1 MGNYYLAVDIGAS
14 SGRHMLASMEDGK
27 MKLEE
32 VYRFPNGMDNKN
44 GTLCWDVDRLFTEI
58 KNGLK
63 KCKELGKIPATMG
76 IDTWGV
82 DYVLLDEK
90 DQILGDTVGYRDSRT
105 NGMDEKV
112 YEKISLSALY
122 ERTGIQKQ
130 IFNTIYQL
138 MAVKETHPEYLEQ
151 AKAILMIPDYF
162 HFLLTGVKKN
172 EYTNATTGQLVN
184 PTTNDWDYEL
194 INMLGY
200 NKEMF
205 QPVSMPGTVVGEFT
219 QDIQNEVGFNCKV
232 VLPATHDTGSAV
244 LAVPTNDD
252 NAIYISSGTWSLM
265 GIERKEADCSLRSMQ
280 ANFTNEGGYDH
291 RFRYLKNIMGLWMI
305 QSVKKEF
312 TEDLSFAEICERA
325 SKETITSLVDCNDDC
340 FLAPKSMIEAVKKFC
355 RDSKQQVPETVG
367 EIAAVIYNSLAKCY
381 GDTIEEIEALT
392 GKKYT
397 TIYVVGGGLLGNYLF
412 NYALSVSS
420 TPNTVRGIQSA
431 ILAVF
436 LVCVIIFVSGNFKT
450 FNVKNPIAILLS
462 GLLLGTAAAFLGIGG
477 GPINVAFLTLMFSFT
492 MRDAAVYSVAVIFF
506 SQCANI
512 ISTYIKTGFSGFDM
526 KVLLVIIPVAV
537 IGGFIGSIL
546 NRKCNEKAIKVTFT
560 IAVSSV
566 AALSL
571 YNAVM
576 SFM

>member
-194 INMLGY
+194 IDMLGY

-280 ANFTNEGGYDH
+280 ANFTNEGGYEG
-291 RFRYLKNIMGLWMI
+291 R
-305 QSVKKEF
+305 
-312 TEDLSFAEICERA
+312 
-325 SKETITSLVDCNDDC
+325 TITV
-340 FLAPKSMIEAVKKFC
+340 
-355 RDSKQQVPETVG
+355 
-367 EIAAVIYNSLAKCY
+367 
-381 GDTIEEIEALT
+381 
-392 GKKYT
+392 
-397 TIYVVGGGLLGNYLF
+397 
-412 NYALSVSS
+412 SV
-420 TPNTVRGIQSA
+420 T
-431 ILAVF
+431 
-436 LVCVIIFVSGNFKT
+436 
-450 FNVKNPIAILLS
+450 
-462 GLLLGTAAAFLGIGG
+462 
-477 GPINVAFLTLMFSFT
+477 
-492 MRDAAVYSVAVIFF
+492 
-506 SQCANI
+506 
-512 ISTYIKTGFSGFDM
+512 
-526 KVLLVIIPVAV
+526 
-537 IGGFIGSIL
+537 
-546 NRKCNEKAIKVTFT
+546 
-560 IAVSSV
+560 
-566 AALSL
+566 
-571 YNAVM
+571 
-576 SFM
+576 